1 MGNEKIDLATMW
13 NEFGQ
18 CLQAAQDTTIH
29 QNIHVLAIAAP
40 LHTMGAFLRFPV
52 LMKFVNKND
61 LEMNLSFVL
70 MQVPANSKSGDEAV
84 VVSDFQIDAIEI
96 IRMLSSEPRPST
108 IHEHILCEVLNA
120 LMDVYSADE
129 GDANKYEGVSVS
141 KGVLVLFLKSV
152 LIFKK
157 KICGHDTKEKVN

>member
-40 LHTMGAFLRFPV
+40 LHTMGAFLRFLV

-120 LMDVYSADE
+120 LMDIYSADE
-129 GDANKYEGVSVS
+129 GDANRLLVMQISTR
-141 KGVLVLFLKSV
+141 LVLFLKSV

>member
-1 MGNEKIDLATMW
+1 VGNEKIDLATMW

-40 LHTMGAFLRFPV
+40 LHTMGAFLRFLV

-96 IRMLSSEPRPST
+96 IGMLSSEPRPST

-120 LMDVYSADE
+120 LMDIYSADE
-129 GDANKYEGVSVS
+129 GDANRLLVMQISTR
-141 KGVLVLFLKSV
+141 LVLFLKSV

>member
-1 MGNEKIDLATMW
+1 MW

-40 LHTMGAFLRFPV
+40 LHTMGAFLRFLV

-96 IRMLSSEPRPST
+96 IGMLSSEPRPST

-120 LMDVYSADE
+120 LMDIYSADE
-129 GDANKYEGVSVS
+129 GDANRLLVMQISTR
-141 KGVLVLFLKSV
+141 LVLFLKSV

>member
-1 MGNEKIDLATMW
+1 VGNEKIDLATMW

-96 IRMLSSEPRPST
+96 IGMLSSEPRPST

-120 LMDVYSADE
+120 LMDIYSADE
-129 GDANKYEGVSVS
+129 GDANRLLVMQISTR
-141 KGVLVLFLKSV
+141 LVLFLKSV

>member
-1 MGNEKIDLATMW
+1 VGNEKIDLATMW

-40 LHTMGAFLRFPV
+40 LHTMGAFLRFLV

-120 LMDVYSADE
+120 LMDIYSADE
-129 GDANKYEGVSVS
+129 GDANRLLVMQISTR
-141 KGVLVLFLKSV
+141 LVLFLKSV

>member
-40 LHTMGAFLRFPV
+40 LHTMGAFLRFLV

-96 IRMLSSEPRPST
+96 IGMLSSEPRPST

-120 LMDVYSADE
+120 LMDIYSADE
-129 GDANKYEGVSVS
+129 GDANRLLVMQISTR
-141 KGVLVLFLKSV
+141 LVLFLKSV

>member
-96 IRMLSSEPRPST
+96 IGMLSSEPRPST

-120 LMDVYSADE
+120 LMDIYSADE
-129 GDANKYEGVSVS
+129 GDANRLLVMQISTR
-141 KGVLVLFLKSV
+141 LVLFLKSV

>member
-120 LMDVYSADE
+120 LMDIYSADE
-129 GDANKYEGVSVS
+129 GDANRLLVMQISTR
-141 KGVLVLFLKSV
+141 LVLFLKSV

>member
-1 MGNEKIDLATMW
+1 VGNEKIDLATMW

-40 LHTMGAFLRFPV
+40 LHTMGAFLRFLV
-52 LMKFVNKND
+52 LMKFDNKND

-96 IRMLSSEPRPST
+96 IGMLSSEPRPST

-120 LMDVYSADE
+120 LMDIYSADE
-129 GDANKYEGVSVS
+129 GDANRLLVMQISTR
-141 KGVLVLFLKSV
+141 LVLFLKSV